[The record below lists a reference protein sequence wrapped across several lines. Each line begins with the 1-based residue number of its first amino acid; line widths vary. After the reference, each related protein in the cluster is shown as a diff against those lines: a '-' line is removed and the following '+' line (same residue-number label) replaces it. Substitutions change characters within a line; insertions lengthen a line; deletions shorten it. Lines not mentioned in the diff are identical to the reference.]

1 MKKLTIQK
9 HSSTHNTSS
18 CPNRTIKYIVIHYTA
33 GLKSHA
39 GKGKDVCDMWSK
51 SDRPGSADF
60 VVDEGSIA
68 WQYNPDLKNR
78 KTWHCGG
85 SLQGSGSHDYYKIC
99 TNANSI
105 GIEMCSDK
113 KKVTKHLYSSDN
125 DWYITEETW
134 KSAVALA
141 AMLLKRYG
149 LPLSRMI
156 RHADVTSKEC
166 PSFMVGKK
174 KNVMYDNKTGEQ
186 VWKEFKQDV
195 KEALDELN
203 GKKKDDEIK
212 TVTKVDKDSKRSKK
226 EVVKELQTALN
237 KDYNT
242 GLSVD
247 GSYGPKSEAALK
259 KFNIKKGSKSNSVK
273 WIQAVCNELGFRDNE
288 GKKLSVDG
296 DWGTRTDQSVVK
308 MQKSFGG
315 TVDKIVGTGTMK
327 KILSKYK

>member
-195 KEALDELN
+195 QDALDELN
-203 GKKKDDEIK
+203 GKKNNDEIK
-212 TVTKVDKDSKRSKK
+212 TVTKVDKDENPQVKSYVKGLQQSLNSLGEHLAVDSSFGPRTAEAMGRHNVKRGMKNILVKHFQYWLKK
-226 EVVKELQTALN
+226 AGFYKGEL
-237 KDYNT
+237 D
-242 GLSVD
+242 S
-247 GSYGPKSEAALK
+247 SYGPLMA
-259 KFNIKKGSKSNSVK
+259 
-273 WIQAVCNELGFRDNE
+273 QAVGTAQREVGVKDDLIIGSGSAKAFM
-288 GKKLSVDG
+288 KLF
-296 DWGTRTDQSVVK
+296 K
-308 MQKSFGG
+308 
-315 TVDKIVGTGTMK
+315 
-327 KILSKYK
+327 

>member
-186 VWKEFKQDV
+186 V
-195 KEALDELN
+195 
-203 GKKKDDEIK
+203 GK
-212 TVTKVDKDSKRSKK
+212 S
-226 EVVKELQTALN
+226 LN
-237 KDYNT
+237 KM
-242 GLSVD
+242 
-247 GSYGPKSEAALK
+247 LK
-259 KFNIKKGSKSNSVK
+259 RLLMN
-273 WIQAVCNELGFRDNE
+273 
-288 GKKLSVDG
+288 
-296 DWGTRTDQSVVK
+296 
-308 MQKSFGG
+308 
-315 TVDKIVGTGTMK
+315 
-327 KILSKYK
+327 

>member
-9 HSSTHNTSS
+9 HSSAHNTSS

-39 GKGKDVCDMWSK
+39 GKGKDVCEMQSK

-60 VVDEGSIA
+60 VVDEGNIA

-195 KEALDELN
+195 KEALNELN
-203 GKKKDDEIK
+203 EKNKKDDDVK
-212 TVTKVDKDSKRSKK
+212 TVTKVDKEDDSK
-226 EVVKELQTALN
+226 VKSYVRGLQKSLN
-237 KDYNT
+237 SLGEKLD
-242 GLSVD
+242 VD
-247 GSYGPKSEAALK
+247 GSYGSKTSAAMSRHNVKKGMKNDLVKHFQWWLK
-259 KFNIKKGSKSNSVK
+259 KAGIYKG
-273 WIQAVCNELGFRDNE
+273 E
-288 GKKLSVDG
+288 VD
-296 DWGTRTDQSVVK
+296 S
-308 MQKSFGG
+308 SFGNQ
-315 TVDKIVGTGTMK
+315 TLEAVKAAQKKVGVTADGIIGNGSAKAFMK
-327 KILSKYK
+327 LFQ

>member
-212 TVTKVDKDSKRSKK
+212 TVTKVDKEDDSK
-226 EVVKELQTALN
+226 VKSYVKGLQKSLN
-237 KDYNT
+237 SL
-242 GLSVD
+242 GEHLEVD
-247 GSYGPKSEAALK
+247 GVWGSKTSQAMSRNNVKKGMKNDLVKHFQWWLK
-259 KFNIKKGSKSNSVK
+259 KAGIYKG
-273 WIQAVCNELGFRDNE
+273 E
-288 GKKLSVDG
+288 VD
-296 DWGTRTDQSVVK
+296 S
-308 MQKSFGG
+308 SFGNQG
-315 TVDKIVGTGTMK
+315 LEAVKAAQKKVGATSDGIIGNGSAKAFMK
-327 KILSKYK
+327 LFK